1 MWTEHDIAQQ
11 EEVDMP
17 KDKKEIKKDILDKF
31 RELDAEEDY
40 ILPENWLNEE
50 YLQSLDTYGMREFKV
65 AIKELVSQ
73 GLVKDIEAPTFN
85 LRLTEKGAN
94 LIH

>member
-1 MWTEHDIAQQ
+1 
-11 EEVDMP
+11 MP

-31 RELDAEEDY
+31 RELDAEEDFV
-40 ILPENWLNEE
+40 LPENWLNEE
-50 YLQSLDTYGMREFKV
+50 YLQSLDAYGVKEFKV

-73 GLVKDIEAPTFN
+73 GLVKDIETPAFN
-85 LRLTEKGAN
+85 LKLTVKGAN